1 MATTPNPYPYL
12 SVLGLRGRVIVAMQ
26 CDTCQEPLLQA
37 EARFCSYQCGVRMT
51 PPPRLSC
58 TICSSPIATRRRWLS
73 PRAVT
78 CSTDCSII
86 HQANLNRDLNRRYQR
101 ERRARRR
108 TLNEQALL
116 KSSASP

>member
-1 MATTPNPYPYL
+1 
-12 SVLGLRGRVIVAMQ
+12 MQ

-37 EARFCSYQCGVRMT
+37 EARFCSYQCGVRT
-51 PPPRLSC
+51 PPPPRLSC

-108 TLNEQALL
+108 TLNANEEALL
-116 KSSASP
+116 KSSDSP

>member
-1 MATTPNPYPYL
+1 MAMKC
-12 SVLGLRGRVIVAMQ
+12 A
-26 CDTCQEPLLQA
+26 TCQEPLS
-37 EARFCSYQCGVRMT
+37 EADGRFCSYQCGVRMT

-86 HQANLNRDLNRRYQR
+86 HQANLNRELNRRYQR

-108 TLNEQALL
+108 ALNEQALL
-116 KSSASP
+116 KSSG

>member
-1 MATTPNPYPYL
+1 MWCGFIELEL
-12 SVLGLRGRVIVAMQ
+12 SGGRWIGRLRECRLA
-26 CDTCQEPLLQA
+26 
-37 EARFCSYQCGVRMT
+37 CGVRVSGVSRGNGN
-51 PPPRLSC
+51 PL
-58 TICSSPIATRRRWLS
+58 IVRRRWLS

-108 TLNEQALL
+108 TLNANEQVLL
-116 KSSASP
+116 KSSGSPFCRAYRNQQQNYPM